1 MAVPAII
8 AAIEKGFEKTE
19 KSEKREATDSSIPEK
34 FGNNVNVAD
43 SIPEKFEVGSEK
55 DNASFE
61 TLIPDKFEAQPYYS
75 TYEERQIECKKSKGK
90 WTGEV
95 GESKLKPE
103 NADAKAKLSEFDKED
118 IEYKNGIP
126 DFSPFAKDSVKID
139 HMTSSLIENKKQ
151 AFQEFADKW
160 NSEGFEG
167 KTNWSPRD
175 VQAYKTAHNLDL
187 HECSDLK
194 TCQLVP
200 HDIHMSAKHKGG
212 RFECSVRDGERSKFD
227 D

>member
-8 AAIEKGFEKTE
+8 AAISKGSE
-19 KSEKREATDSSIPEK
+19 KSEKTESTEKNIPEKYGNNDNLEHSIPEK
-34 FGNNVNVAD
+34 LN
-43 SIPEKFEVGSEK
+43 IGSET
-55 DNASFE
+55 NNTSFE
-61 TLIPDKFEAQPYYS
+61 MSIPDKLEAQPYYS

-103 NADAKAKLSEFDKED
+103 NSDAKAKLAEFKKDG

-139 HMTSSLIENKKQ
+139 KMTSNLIENKKE
-151 AFQEFADKW
+151 AFQKFAEKW
-160 NSEGFEG
+160 NAEGFQG
-167 KTNWSPRD
+167 KTDWLPRD
-175 VQAYKTAHNLDL
+175 VQAYKTANNLDM
-187 HECSDLK
+187 HECSNMK
-194 TCQLVP
+194 SCQLVP

-212 RFECSVRDGERSKFD
+212 RFECSIRDGERSKFD